1 MTTSLAAMAMTLCR
15 EVQAMTTSL
24 AMQAMIHLTAGQA
37 MTASLAGQEMTSSSL
52 AEAADRTA
60 SMPMMQQQE
69 SLMQCNLHQ
78 TYCLLTLQ

>member
-24 AMQAMIHLTAGQA
+24 AMQAMIHLTAGLA
-37 MTASLAGQEMTSSSL
+37 MTASLAAQAMTSSSL
-52 AEAADRTA
+52 VVAAGRTA
-60 SMPMMQQQE
+60 SMPLMRQWA
-69 SLMQCNLHQ
+69 SLMQFNLHQ